1 MIIPKGLE
9 CDHAQNTTG
18 FTGTFVYFVA
28 VFGMSLKITPLCNCV
43 WHDELSSYR
52 VLLTHAWHYSG
63 QENCMWPLLSLWW
76 LRKEG

>member
-52 VLLTHAWHYSG
+52 VLLTIMHGITQA
-63 QENCMWPLLSLWW
+63 
-76 LRKEG
+76 RKTACGLC